1 MIFLRDRRTAGF
13 IEFGLIVTCVVL
25 FVATGLLYVS
35 QARQQAL
42 LTATVRSSGWV
53 AYQGQLEFVKAE
65 AAFSKVTPAPT
76 AQGLGNLLL
85 RMEILRSRLP
95 LLYDSDEGRVLSD
108 VVDTKGLTQP
118 LETLLDQVIAEIE
131 TLDPDDGATTRRLE
145 ALHGRLLPLG
155 EALQRILME
164 SVAYNQEI
172 FRRERAVAEA
182 PEVVSLVLLFITGG
196 CLVLLLLLQGR
207 RDRVR
212 LREIV
217 DAKAAITAMEENLRA
232 VIQAVPACV
241 AVVDPD
247 TGHATF
253 INSNAAAL
261 VAATPDD
268 AAWPGFVRAVRD
280 AAGEPVGGCWGT
292 LTMAYTRSTGDIVS
306 LRGSIC
312 SVLWQQRPQ
321 QLIVLADTTR
331 VRSAELQVMQAA
343 KLATL
348 GEMATAIAH
357 ELNQP
362 LAVIKMAVA
371 NARRLLDPLPGGE
384 GVMAKLERISAQV
397 DRAKRITDQVRRYGR
412 MPSEQLQPFSLRH
425 AVDLAVGFIA
435 EQYRA
440 ANIRLTID
448 ANVPIEALV
457 LGEQTMFE
465 QVIVNL
471 LINARDAFDA
481 GRAGLCARQV
491 TLALYREG
499 DQLVVSVE
507 DNAGGVAED
516 MLPRL
521 FEPFATTKPTE
532 NGTGLGLSLARSV
545 VRDMNGSISVQNV
558 GGGARFLVRL
568 PLLPSAE
575 ARDAA

>member
-1 MIFLRDRRTAGF
+1 M
-13 IEFGLIVTCVVL
+13 
-25 FVATGLLYVS
+25 
-35 QARQQAL
+35 
-42 LTATVRSSGWV
+42 
-53 AYQGQLEFVKAE
+53 KAE

-280 AAGEPVGGCWGT
+280 AAGSPSAVAG
-292 LTMAYTRSTGDIVS
+292 ARSPWPIPAAPATSSRCAG
-306 LRGSIC
+306 
-312 SVLWQQRPQ
+312 
-321 QLIVLADTTR
+321 
-331 VRSAELQVMQAA
+331 RSAACCGSSGRSNSSCSPTLPACAA
-343 KLATL
+343 
-348 GEMATAIAH
+348 
-357 ELNQP
+357 P
-362 LAVIKMAVA
+362 SSRSCRPRSW
-371 NARRLLDPLPGGE
+371 RRLARWQP
-384 GVMAKLERISAQV
+384 
-397 DRAKRITDQVRRYGR
+397 
-412 MPSEQLQPFSLRH
+412 PS
-425 AVDLAVGFIA
+425 
-435 EQYRA
+435 
-440 ANIRLTID
+440 
-448 ANVPIEALV
+448 
-457 LGEQTMFE
+457 
-465 QVIVNL
+465 
-471 LINARDAFDA
+471 
-481 GRAGLCARQV
+481 
-491 TLALYREG
+491 
-499 DQLVVSVE
+499 
-507 DNAGGVAED
+507 
-516 MLPRL
+516 
-521 FEPFATTKPTE
+521 PT
-532 NGTGLGLSLARSV
+532 NSTSRW
-545 VRDMNGSISVQNV
+545 R
-558 GGGARFLVRL
+558 
-568 PLLPSAE
+568 
-575 ARDAA
+575 